1 MKAIDMTPIIR
12 KYRGYFVALS
22 HNRKKVYGKGHTAE
36 EAINEAKE
44 KGIKEPIITKV
55 PVENRNYLL

>member
-36 EAINEAKE
+36 EAINEAKK

>member
-1 MKAIDMTPIIR
+1 MKAIDMTPIIK

-22 HNRKKVYGKGHTAE
+22 HDRKKVYGKGHTAE

>member
-1 MKAIDMTPIIR
+1 MKAIDMTPIIK

-22 HNRKKVYGKGHTAE
+22 HDRKKVYGKGHTAE

-44 KGIKEPIITKV
+44 KGVKEPIITKV

>member
-1 MKAIDMTPIIR
+1 MKPIDMTPIIR

-22 HNRKKVYGKGHTAE
+22 HDRKKVYGKGHTAE

-44 KGIKEPIITKV
+44 KGVKEPIITKV